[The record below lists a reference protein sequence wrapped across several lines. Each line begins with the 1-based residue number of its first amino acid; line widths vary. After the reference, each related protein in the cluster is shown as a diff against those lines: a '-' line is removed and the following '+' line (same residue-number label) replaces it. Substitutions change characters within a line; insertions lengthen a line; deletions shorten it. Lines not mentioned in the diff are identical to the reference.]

1 MADRHQVRVF
11 TTADH
16 PQTDDRPAYEC
27 LDDLYTISAAAQRIR
42 VRRATIRSWIHRG
55 LLTYRQREGDHAKYV
70 QLRELQ
76 AAFRSQITARAI
88 RPRDE
93 AGRFTRWT

>member
-16 PQTDDRPAYEC
+16 PQTDDRPAHERHA
-27 LDDLYTISAAAQRIR
+27 DLYTISAAAQRIR
-42 VRRATIRSWIHRG
+42 VRRATIRSWIQRG
-55 LLTYRQREGDHAKYV
+55 LLPYRQREGDHAKYV

-76 AAFRSQITARAI
+76 AAFRSQMTARAT

-93 AGRFTRWT
+93 TGRFVPWN

>member
-1 MADRHQVRVF
+1 MADRHDIRVL

-16 PQTDDRPAYEC
+16 PQTDDRPGHARHE
-27 LDDLYTISAAAQRIR
+27 DLYTLTAAAQRIR
-42 VRRATIRSWIHRG
+42 VRRATIRSWIQRG

-70 QLRELQ
+70 QLREFQ
-76 AAFRSQITARAI
+76 AAFRSQMTARAT

-93 AGRFTRWT
+93 AGRFIPWS